1 MTGCVFRLLS
11 DTGEGIGLEE
21 SLVLT
26 CVCAGVL
33 KVSQTVRSLRFIAY
47 LTLGLTLLCGR

>member
-11 DTGEGIGLEE
+11 DTGVGIGLEE
-21 SLVLT
+21 SLILT